1 MGEQNFVKLNYYQIM
16 IFLYKIG
23 KLKEENI
30 QIDDDEIVSIFSKNS
45 LKEIEENII
54 TYNGFLPSKILKN
67 LKIYKISKTTYN
79 YLVNLTSINP
89 FNSKDYKFY
98 KPIIEWLDEHPLILV
113 EKELLEAQ
121 RINISEN
128 FNKKLKKK

>member
-1 MGEQNFVKLNYYQIM
+1 MEEQNFVKLNYYQIM

-30 QIDDDEIVSIFSKNS
+30 QIDDEIVSIFSKNS

-54 TYNGFLPSKILKN
+54 TYNGFLSPKILKK
-67 LKIYKISKTTYN
+67 LKIYKISKTTYD
-79 YLVNLTSINP
+79 YLVNLTSINS

-98 KPIIEWLDEHPLILV
+98 KPIIEWLDEHPFILV

-121 RINISEN
+121 RKNISEN
-128 FNKKLKKK
+128 LNKKLKKK